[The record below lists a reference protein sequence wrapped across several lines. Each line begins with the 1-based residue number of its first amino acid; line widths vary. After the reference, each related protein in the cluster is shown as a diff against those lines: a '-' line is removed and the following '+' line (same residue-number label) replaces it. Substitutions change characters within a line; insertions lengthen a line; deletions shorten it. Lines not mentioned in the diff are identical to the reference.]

1 MSLGRTYENAQ
12 TGRTKCKSTTCPLW
26 VVSGGQRP
34 SFEPLSMRLLL
45 PAGMALLPQVSDVLL
60 FLVIGV
66 SYL

>member
-1 MSLGRTYENAQ
+1 MFLGRTYENAQ
-12 TGRTKCKSTTCPLW
+12 AGGTRRQKTMCPLW
-26 VVSGGQRP
+26 VVSSDQRP

-45 PAGMALLPQVSDVLL
+45 PAGLSLLPQVSDVLL